1 MLAPATNLLQLRS
14 ELSLFESCYRCGSWR
29 DDGDMKYAKL
39 HEHEWGKAEPTIWLD
54 KVFDCAALIDLIRTT
69 QHNILSTDHMTCCD
83 AILRLV
89 SQACI
94 DQSNIDASLAV
105 LPIFLAGCQKL
116 LILPGPSYATRLWVR
131 VQHACHP
138 FLSGMISEWNTHGC
152 MLDHTLAVC
161 DGGLHLRADGW
172 R

>member
-1 MLAPATNLLQLRS
+1 
-14 ELSLFESCYRCGSWR
+14 
-29 DDGDMKYAKL
+29 MKYAKL

-54 KVFDCAALIDLIRTT
+54 KVFACAALIDLIRTT

-116 LILPGPSYATRLWVR
+116 LILPGPSYATRLWVCLLHRCPTR
-131 VQHACHP
+131 VPWPSDVAEVCMP
-138 FLSGMISEWNTHGC
+138 NARLALS
-152 MLDHTLAVC
+152 VC
-161 DGGLHLRADGW
+161 DGGLHLRADG
-172 R
+172 RPAREHANQAT